1 MKPTIREYDS
11 LAPTPVLCNR
21 HVCLWYVGMVCHT
34 ISSAFQDLT
43 TTLKQLQ
50 EYDAEI
56 GAVAAHGKLMQT
68 PRCYESRVGAKAS
81 QPSADRDLKAPL
93 RVHMT
98 AQCNYKCRTTTGP
111 LEP

>member
-1 MKPTIREYDS
+1 
-11 LAPTPVLCNR
+11 
-21 HVCLWYVGMVCHT
+21 MVCHT